1 MSQVVRRGVPN
12 QQAIAPGSTATSL
25 RLAALG
31 GMAAAGILAMF
42 VGATL
47 LALGYQIFVG
57 WVAACG
63 EAKSRGQE
71 QDKPT

>member
-1 MSQVVRRGVPN
+1 
-12 QQAIAPGSTATSL
+12 
-25 RLAALG
+25 
-31 GMAAAGILAMF
+31 MAAAGILAMF